1 MNEHQAIK
9 ERLIKAVSE
18 METPNVLERVLKEP
32 INAASDCDDNN
43 NKPKGGNIIKR
54 ILSLFA

>member
-1 MNEHQAIK
+1 MNDHQAIK

-18 METPNVLERVLKEP
+18 METPDVLERVLKEP
-32 INAASDCDDNN
+32 INSAADCDDHNN
-43 NKPKGGNIIKR
+43 PKKGNIIKR

>member
-18 METPNVLERVLKEP
+18 METPDVLERVLKEP
-32 INAASDCDDNN
+32 INSAEGPDDH